1 MTPKNDIF
9 LSKAL
14 LTRDKDKVVK
24 TCDNVAHRDTWE
36 IRIIST
42 LPLFSLDLLRFYSA
56 HEFQLY
62 NFFLTNFL
70 VVRRNFNIEYES
82 YSLFEYEKEY
92 EWLLLK
98 LLFNFFSAGF
108 LEFYEKYLY

>member
-62 NFFLTNFL
+62 NFFLDKFSCREKKFQHR
-70 VVRRNFNIEYES
+70 VRI
-82 YSLFEYEKEY
+82 LFII
-92 EWLLLK
+92 
-98 LLFNFFSAGF
+98 
-108 LEFYEKYLY
+108 